1 MINILLV
8 DDDTNILSALRRAL
22 QQMPGTKVQIESYTD
37 PFKALRRIFEFEFD
51 LIICDYMMPQMS
63 GGELLQSLREVAP
76 DTVRI
81 MLSGSSS
88 FDTVVSAINDAHAFR
103 FMRKPWEA
111 DELAANVQLGLA
123 MRTSLLAAREARAAA
138 PKNAPTP
145 QELEAA
151 RLDAEEPGLLT
162 VRRDAN
168 GWVIL

>member
-1 MINILLV
+1 MNIILV
-8 DDDTNILSALRRAL
+8 DDDVNILSALRRAL
-22 QQMPGTKVQIESYTD
+22 QQMTETTLQIESFTD

-103 FMRKPWEA
+103 FMRKPWDA
-111 DELAANVQLGLA
+111 DELAANVRLGLE
-123 MRTSLLAAREARAAA
+123 MRTTLLAARAARAAA
-138 PKNAPTP
+138 PKSMPTP
-145 QELEAA
+145 QEIEAA
-151 RLDAEEPGLLT
+151 RLDAEEPGMLT

-168 GWVIL
+168 GWIIL

>member
-1 MINILLV
+1 MNIILV
-8 DDDTNILSALRRAL
+8 DDDVNILSALRRAL
-22 QQMPGTKVQIESYTD
+22 LQMTGAKLQIESFTD

-63 GGELLQSLREVAP
+63 GGELLQSLGEVAP

-88 FDTVVSAINDAHAFR
+88 FDTVVSAINEAQAFR
-103 FMRKPWEA
+103 FMRKPWDA
-111 DELAANVQLGLA
+111 DELAANVRLGLA
-123 MRTSLLAAREARAAA
+123 MRKTLLGARAARGA
-138 PKNAPTP
+138 VPKSAATP

-151 RLDAEEPGLLT
+151 RLESEEPGLLT